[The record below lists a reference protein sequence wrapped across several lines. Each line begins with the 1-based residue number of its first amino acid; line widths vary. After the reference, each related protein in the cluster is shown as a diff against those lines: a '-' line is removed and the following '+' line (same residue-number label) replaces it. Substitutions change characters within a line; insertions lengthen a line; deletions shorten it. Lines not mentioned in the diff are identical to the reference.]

1 MSLNRVLNRPMFR
14 REALRKGVLKPIKAK
29 VGRFLQGPLLQ
40 QGPGEQVPYS
50 PVYFPEKGSSYS
62 KFPGKNIKYDKTTG
76 GYLTDK
82 GRYNLAKIPK
92 GLAGMTALYSGLEAA
107 GVPTTALQGLFG
119 AEIVGA
125 GLGLSKKKGMQTASR
140 FLTAPTRFAAARS
153 LPMIG
158 LAALAAGGRGVY
170 DKTQQEKLVKE
181 YAKANNI
188 SEEKAMNIFNRDMA
202 GSGGRPLSEFSY
214 SDIAK
219 YANKYLQQSPS
230 AAMKLAK
237 PLSNDRG
244 VAAKNTGAKTEREI
258 ADEMRGYFTFV
269 KEGYKDPD
277 TGEQILPKGMNV
289 YQDVDQL
296 VKKYK
301 EQDSASQGSVSNDQ
315 IMMPEDEDLAFS
327 QAKKADEEAYL
338 TANTLTTK
346 IQMDTGVDEYKASN
360 IAAALV
366 NGDLS
371 TEEIQS
377 AASSDDI
384 YGKIPNNAGDPN
396 HPDAVKKVNAE
407 EDIKDKVDGSTVGGS
422 TTVGATDGADTTDP
436 QINEAKKFAAN
447 VDIAQFF
454 KDPRISQ
461 TDPNKIMLLKLAA
474 GLLSGTT
481 MKSGLAGVGEIL
493 GNALGPAIDAKVL
506 VKMKND
512 EAYRDWASQVLT
524 YNAALYKSRN
534 DAIKMNLTPGSFAMP
549 DGTFAEARRDKET
562 GDVFISQNGQLIPVN
577 EQQGQF
583 FEEKSDALLFDN
595 VKLIA
600 DGYLSDKLL
609 SDSIQLM
616 ESNKG
621 KTAIGA
627 SGIFVNLID
636 LAKNIPGELRD
647 GFFGANPN
655 FEISQGDL
663 SDKEYKKLQ
672 KRTTNAV
679 ADLEEGIT
687 EFLKSNPEASSVLAK
702 LRVNA
707 RMLTYSL
714 ANSLKDKDRLT
725 NRDLELIEQLTQTMT
740 AGMTDEKIISQYKNL
755 LQAVREK
762 NKIRIAKLGIS
773 GYTPQDTTTLL
784 NQMGLGSYAPQFTTQ
799 KEFNIDSAQAA
810 FDELMGIK

>member
-14 REALRKGVLKPIKAK
+14 REALRKGVLKPINANTGVMVGPPTSPAQVPSTKLRKGFQYNPSTGTYINPDVLKYNAK
-29 VGRFLQGPLLQ
+29 KYATNVGRFG
-40 QGPGEQVPYS
+40 
-50 PVYFPEKGSSYS
+50 
-62 KFPGKNIKYDKTTG
+62 
-76 GYLTDK
+76 
-82 GRYNLAKIPK
+82 K
-92 GLAGMTALYSGLEAA
+92 GLAGMTGMYSGLEAL
-107 GVPTTALQGLFG
+107 GVPREALLTMGAGEIAGL
-119 AEIVGA
+119 
-125 GLGLSKKKGMQTASR
+125 GLGLSKKSGMQTASK

-153 LPMIG
+153 PAMIG

-202 GSGGRPLSEFSY
+202 GEGGRPLSEFSY

-258 ADEMRGYFTFV
+258 ADELRGYVNFV
-269 KEGYKDPD
+269 KDG
-277 TGEQILPKGMNV
+277 GGRV

-301 EQDSASQGSVSNDQ
+301 EEDIASQGSVSNDQ

-327 QAKKADEEAYL
+327 QAKKADENAYK
-338 TANTLTTK
+338 TAETLTQK
-346 IQMDTGVDEYKASN
+346 IMLDTGTDQAKALN

-407 EDIKDKVDGSTVGGS
+407 EDIKTKVTKDKTVGSTV
-422 TTVGATDGADTTDP
+422 GADTTDP

-454 KDPRISQ
+454 EDPRISQ

-481 MKSGLAGVGEIL
+481 MKGGLAGVGEIL

-534 DAIKMNLTPGSFAMP
+534 DAVKMKLTPGSFAMP

-577 EQQGQF
+577 EQEGQF
-583 FEEKSDALLFDN
+583 FEQKSDATLFDN

-647 GFFGANPN
+647 GFFGANTS
-655 FEISQGDL
+655 FEMTQGDL
-663 SDKEYKKLQ
+663 SDKEFKA
-672 KRTTNAV
+672 RVERANDAV
-679 ADLEEGIT
+679 KGLEEGIT
-687 EFLKSNPEASSVLAK
+687 EFLKNNPEASSVLAK

-762 NKIRIAKLGIS
+762 NKIRIGKLGIS
-773 GYTPQDTTTLL
+773 GYTQQDTTTIL
-784 NQMGLGSYAPQFTTQ
+784 NSMGLGSYAPQFTTQ

>member
-14 REALRKGVLKPIKAK
+14 REALRKGVLKPINANTGVMVGPPTQPAGLPSTRVKPLFRYDKASGSYMDTDVAKYKAK
-29 VGRFLQGPLLQ
+29 GMARGVGRFG
-40 QGPGEQVPYS
+40 
-50 PVYFPEKGSSYS
+50 KGVAG
-62 KFPGKNIKYDKTTG
+62 FTG
-76 GYLTDK
+76 
-82 GRYNLAKIPK
+82 
-92 GLAGMTALYSGLEAA
+92 MYSGLEAL
-107 GVPTTALQGLFG
+107 GVPSEALMTMGAGELAGL
-119 AEIVGA
+119 
-125 GLGLSKKKGMQTASR
+125 GLGLSKKSGMQTASR

-153 LPMIG
+153 PAMIG

-170 DKTQQEKLVKE
+170 DKAQQEKLVKE

-202 GSGGRPLSEFSY
+202 GEGGRPLSDFSY

-244 VAAKNTGAKTEREI
+244 VAAKNTGARTESEI
-258 ADEMRGYFTFV
+258 ADDIRGYVSFV
-269 KEGYKDPD
+269 KDG
-277 TGEQILPKGMNV
+277 GGRV

-301 EQDSASQGSVSNDQ
+301 EEDKASLATVSNDE
-315 IMMPEDEDLAFS
+315 IMMPEDQEIAAI
-327 QAKKADEEAYL
+327 QAKKADENAYK
-338 TANTLTTK
+338 TAETLTQK
-346 IQMDTGVDEYKASN
+346 IMLDTGVDQNKALN

-377 AASSDDI
+377 AASSDDV
-384 YGKIPNNAGDPN
+384 YSKIPNNAEDPN
-396 HPDAVKKVNAE
+396 HPSAVKDANAE
-407 EDIKDKVDGSTVGGS
+407 EDIKTKVTKDK
-422 TTVGATDGADTTDP
+422 TVGATDDANTSDP
-436 QINEAKKFAAN
+436 EINEAKKFAAN

-454 KDPRISQ
+454 EDPRISQ

-481 MKSGLAGVGEIL
+481 MKGGLAGVGEIL

-506 VKMKND
+506 IKMKND

-524 YNAALYKSRN
+524 YNASLYKARN
-534 DAIKMNLTPGSFAMP
+534 DAVKMKLTPGSFAMP

-577 EQQGQF
+577 EQEGQF
-583 FEEKSDALLFDN
+583 FEQKSDATLFDN

-647 GFFGANPN
+647 GFFGANTS
-655 FEISQGDL
+655 FEMTQGDL
-663 SDKEYKKLQ
+663 SDKEFKA
-672 KRTTNAV
+672 RVERANDAV
-679 ADLEEGIT
+679 QGLEEGIT

-725 NRDLELIEQLTQTMT
+725 NRDLQLIEELTQTMT

-762 NKIRIAKLGIS
+762 NKIRIGKLGIS
-773 GYTPQDTTTLL
+773 GYTQQDTTTIL
-784 NQMGLGSYAPQFTTQ
+784 NSMGLGSYAPQFTTE

>member
-14 REALRKGVLKPIKAK
+14 REALRKGVLKPIKAR
-29 VGRFLQGPLLQ
+29 VGRFFQGPLLQ
-40 QGPGEQVPYS
+40 QGPGQQVPYS

-62 KFPGKNIKYDKTTG
+62 KFPGQNIKYDQTTG

-82 GRYNLAKIPK
+82 GRYNLSKFPK
-92 GLAGMTALYSGLEAA
+92 GLAGVTALYGGLEAA
-107 GVPTTALQGLFG
+107 GVPTPALYGLGG

-125 GLGLSKKKGMQTASR
+125 GLGLSKKRGMQMASR
-140 FLTAPTRFAAARS
+140 FLTSPTRLAMKNPAVFG
-153 LPMIG
+153 M
-158 LAALAAGGRGVY
+158 AALAAGGRGVY
-170 DKTQQEKLVKE
+170 DKAQQEKLVKE
-181 YAKANNI
+181 YARANNI
-188 SEEKAMNIFNRDMA
+188 SEEKAVNIFNRDMA
-202 GSGGRPLSEFSY
+202 GSGGRPLSDFSY

-219 YANKYLQQSPS
+219 YVNKFLTQSPS
-230 AAMKLAK
+230 AARKLAK
-237 PLSNDRG
+237 PISNERG
-244 VAAKNTGAKTEREI
+244 VGAKNTGAKTEREI
-258 ADEMRGYFTFV
+258 ADDLRAYFTFV
-269 KEGYKDPD
+269 KEGVKDPA
-277 TGEQILPKGMNV
+277 GNQVLPKGMNV

-301 EQDSASQGSVSNDQ
+301 EQDLASQATVSNDQ
-315 IMMPEDEDLAFS
+315 IMMPEDEELAML
-327 QAKKADEEAYL
+327 QAKKADEEALL

-346 IQMDTGVDEYKASN
+346 IQMDTGVDRAKAAN
-360 IAAALV
+360 IASAVA
-366 NGDLS
+366 NGELS
-371 TEEIQS
+371 SDEIQQ
-377 AASSDDI
+377 AASSDDV
-384 YGKIPNNAGDPN
+384 YAKVPNNSGDSN
-396 HPDAVKKVNAE
+396 HPTAIKDANAE
-407 EDIKDKVDGSTVGGS
+407 EDIKKTVGGS
-422 TTVGATDGADTTDP
+422 TTVGSTVGADTTDP
-436 QINEAKKFAAN
+436 EINKGKELAAN
-447 VDIAQFF
+447 MDIAQFLQN
-454 KDPRISQ
+454 PRISE
-461 TDPNKIMLLKLAA
+461 TDPNKVMLLKLAA

-481 MKSGLAGVGEIL
+481 MKGGLAGVGEIL

-524 YNAALYKSRN
+524 YNASLYKSRN
-534 DAIKMNLTPGSFAMP
+534 DAVKMKLTPGSFAMP

-577 EQQGQF
+577 EQEGQF
-583 FEEKSDALLFDN
+583 FEQKSDATLFDN

-663 SDKEYKKLQ
+663 SDKEFKKLQ

-679 ADLEEGIT
+679 SDLEEGIT

-762 NKIRIAKLGIS
+762 NKIRIGKLGIS
-773 GYTPQDTTTLL
+773 GYTQQDTTTIL
-784 NQMGLGSYAPQFTTQ
+784 NSMGLGSYAPQFTTQ
-799 KEFNIDSAQAA
+799 KEFDIDSAQAA

>member
-14 REALRKGVLKPIKAK
+14 REALRQGVLKTINANTGVMVGPPTQPAGLPSTRVKPLFGYNKTSGSYINTDVAKYKAK
-29 VGRFLQGPLLQ
+29 GMARGVGRFG
-40 QGPGEQVPYS
+40 
-50 PVYFPEKGSSYS
+50 KGVAG
-62 KFPGKNIKYDKTTG
+62 FTG
-76 GYLTDK
+76 
-82 GRYNLAKIPK
+82 
-92 GLAGMTALYSGLEAA
+92 MYSGLEAL
-107 GVPTTALQGLFG
+107 GVPSEALMTMGAGEIAGL
-119 AEIVGA
+119 
-125 GLGLSKKKGMQTASR
+125 GLGLSKKSGMQTASR

-170 DKTQQEKLVKE
+170 DKAQQEKLVKE

-188 SEEKAMNIFNRDMA
+188 SEEKAMNIFDRDMA
-202 GSGGRPLSEFSY
+202 GEGGRPLSDFSY

-230 AAMKLAK
+230 AALKLAK

-244 VAAKNTGAKTEREI
+244 VAAKNTGAKTESEI
-258 ADEMRGYFTFV
+258 ADDIRGYVSFV
-269 KEGYKDPD
+269 KDG
-277 TGEQILPKGMNV
+277 GGRV

-301 EQDSASQGSVSNDQ
+301 EEDKASLATVSNDE
-315 IMMPEDEDLAFS
+315 IMMPEDQEIAAI
-327 QAKKADEEAYL
+327 QAKKADENAYK
-338 TANTLTTK
+338 TAETLTQK
-346 IQMDTGVDEYKASN
+346 IMLDTGVDQNKALN

-377 AASSDDI
+377 AATSNDVYS
-384 YGKIPNNAGDPN
+384 KIPNNAEDPN
-396 HPDAVKKVNAE
+396 HPDAVKKANAE
-407 EDIKDKVDGSTVGGS
+407 EDIKTKVTKDK
-422 TTVGATDGADTTDP
+422 TVGATDDANTSDP
-436 QINEAKKFAAN
+436 EINEAKKFAAN

-454 KDPRISQ
+454 EDPRISQ

-481 MKSGLAGVGEIL
+481 MKGGLAGVGEIL

-524 YNAALYKSRN
+524 YNASLYKARN
-534 DAIKMNLTPGSFAMP
+534 DAVKMKLTPGSFARP
-549 DGTFAEARRDKET
+549 DGTFDEARIDKDS
-562 GDVFISQNGQLIPVN
+562 GQVFISQNGQLIPVN
-577 EQQGQF
+577 EQEGQF
-583 FEEKSDALLFDN
+583 FEQKSDATLFDN

-636 LAKNIPGELRD
+636 LAKNIPGELKD

-663 SDKEYKKLQ
+663 SDKEFKKLQ

-679 ADLEEGIT
+679 SDLEEGIT

-762 NKIRIAKLGIS
+762 NKIRIGKLGIS
-773 GYTPQDTTTLL
+773 GYTQQDTTTIL
-784 NQMGLGSYAPQFTTQ
+784 NSMGLGSYAPQFTTE
-799 KEFNIDSAQAA
+799 KEFDIDSAQAA

>member
-14 REALRKGVLKPIKAK
+14 REALRKGALKPVKANVGVMVGKPTSPAPVPSTQLRKGFQYNPTTGTYINPDVLKYNAK
-29 VGRFLQGPLLQ
+29 KYAGNVGRFG
-40 QGPGEQVPYS
+40 
-50 PVYFPEKGSSYS
+50 KG
-62 KFPGKNIKYDKTTG
+62 I
-76 GYLTDK
+76 
-82 GRYNLAKIPK
+82 
-92 GLAGMTALYSGLEAA
+92 AGMTGMYSGLEAL
-107 GVPTTALQGLFG
+107 GVPSEALLAMGAGELTGL
-119 AEIVGA
+119 
-125 GLGLSKKKGMQTASR
+125 GLGLSKKQGMQQASR
-140 FLTAPTRFAAARS
+140 FLTAPTRFAMARS
-153 LPMIG
+153 PAMLG
-158 LAALAAGGRGVY
+158 LAGLAMGGRGVY
-170 DKTQQEKLVKE
+170 DKFQQEKLVKE

-219 YANKYLQQSPS
+219 YANKFLTQSPS
-230 AAMKLAK
+230 AARKLAK
-237 PLSNDRG
+237 PISSDRG

-258 ADEMRGYFTFV
+258 ADEIRGYVNFV
-269 KEGYKDPD
+269 KDG
-277 TGEQILPKGMNV
+277 GGRV

-301 EQDSASQGSVSNDQ
+301 EEDIGSQARVSNDQ
-315 IMMPEDEDLAFS
+315 IMMPEDEELAML
-327 QAKKADEEAYL
+327 QAKKADENAYK
-338 TANTLTTK
+338 TAETLTQK
-346 IQMDTGVDEYKASN
+346 IMLDTGADQTKASN
-360 IAAALV
+360 IAAAIV
-366 NGDLS
+366 SGDLS
-371 TEEIQS
+371 TEEIQQ
-377 AASSDDI
+377 AASSDDV
-384 YGKIPNNAGDPN
+384 YAKIPNNAGDPN
-396 HPDAVKKVNAE
+396 HPDAVKGANAE
-407 EDIKDKVDGSTVGGS
+407 EEIEEKISKEKTVG
-422 TTVGATDGADTTDP
+422 TTDGANTSDP
-436 QINEAKKFAAN
+436 QINAAKKLAAN

-454 KDPRISQ
+454 EDPRISQ
-461 TDPNKIMLLKLAA
+461 TDPNKVMLLKLAA

-481 MKSGLAGVGEIL
+481 MKGGLAGVGEIL

-524 YNAALYKSRN
+524 YNAALYKARN
-534 DAIKMNLTPGSFAMP
+534 DAVKMKLTPGSFAMP

-562 GDVFISQNGQLIPVN
+562 GDVYISQNGQLVPVT
-577 EQQGQF
+577 EQEGQF
-583 FEEKSDALLFDN
+583 FEQKSDATLFDN

-647 GFFGANPN
+647 GFFGANPT
-655 FEISQGDL
+655 FEISQGDM

-679 ADLEEGIT
+679 EGLEEGIA
-687 EFLKSNPEASSVLAK
+687 EFLKNNPEASSVLAK

-762 NKIRIAKLGIS
+762 NKIRIGKLGIS
-773 GYTPQDTTTLL
+773 GYTQQDTTTIL
-784 NQMGLGSYAPQFTTQ
+784 NSMGLGSYAPQYTTQ
-799 KEFNIDSAQAA
+799 KEFDIDSAQAA

>member
-14 REALRKGVLKPIKAK
+14 REALRKGVLKPINANEGVMVGPSTSPAPFPSTKLRKGFQYNPSTGTYINPDVLKYNAK
-29 VGRFLQGPLLQ
+29 KYATNVGRFG
-40 QGPGEQVPYS
+40 
-50 PVYFPEKGSSYS
+50 
-62 KFPGKNIKYDKTTG
+62 
-76 GYLTDK
+76 
-82 GRYNLAKIPK
+82 K
-92 GLAGMTALYSGLEAA
+92 GLAGMTGMYSGLEAL
-107 GVPTTALQGLFG
+107 GVPSEALLTMGAGEIAGL
-119 AEIVGA
+119 
-125 GLGLSKKKGMQTASR
+125 GLGLSKKSGMQTASR

-153 LPMIG
+153 PAMLG

-202 GSGGRPLSEFSY
+202 GEGGRPLSEFSY

-244 VAAKNTGAKTEREI
+244 VAAKNTGAKTESEI
-258 ADEMRGYFTFV
+258 ADDIRGYVNFV
-269 KEGYKDPD
+269 KDG
-277 TGEQILPKGMNV
+277 GGRV

-301 EQDSASQGSVSNDQ
+301 EEDIASQGSVSNDQ

-534 DAIKMNLTPGSFAMP
+534 DAVKMKLTPGSFAMP

-647 GFFGANPN
+647 GFFGANPT

-672 KRTTNAV
+672 KRTNSAV
-679 ADLEEGIT
+679 EDLEEGIE
-687 EFLKSNPEASSVLAK
+687 EFLKNNPEASSVLAK

-725 NRDLELIEQLTQTMT
+725 NRDLELIEQLTKTMT
-740 AGMTDEKIISQYKNL
+740 AGMTDEKIISQYKEL
-755 LQAVREK
+755 LKAVREK
-762 NKIRIAKLGIS
+762 NKIRIGKLGIS
-773 GYTPQDTTTLL
+773 GYTQQDTTTIL
-784 NQMGLGSYAPQFTTQ
+784 NSMGLGSYAPKFTTE
-799 KEFNIDSAQAA
+799 KEFDIDSATAA
-810 FDELMGIK
+810 FNELMGIK